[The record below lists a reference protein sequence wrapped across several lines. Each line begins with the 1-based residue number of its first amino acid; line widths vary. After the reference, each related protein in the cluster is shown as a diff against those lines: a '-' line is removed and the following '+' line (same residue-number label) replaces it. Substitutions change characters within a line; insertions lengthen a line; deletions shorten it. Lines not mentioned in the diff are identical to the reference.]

1 VGTAEAVEEDLAHAS
16 MMHPGRGPRQGRRS
30 SRGACGGRGIIGTM
44 PVPRPGRRTPVRRA
58 MSTHHSDPWRWRELV
73 ARELRLAPAV
83 HEVPVREA
91 AGRVLASAVRSPE
104 DVPAVAVSAMD
115 GFAVRRADL
124 LAPAPTRLPVAMD
137 LPARLGAVGALAPG
151 SAARIMTGAPVPAG
165 ADLIVEV
172 EATDADPRGAAPA
185 EVVLAPRALPE
196 PLRHVRGPGE
206 EIARGAVLAQ
216 AGDRVG
222 AGLIGLACTLGI
234 PGLPVHGAV
243 RVGVVVTGDELVG
256 EPAAAGAD
264 HAAGTADDAP
274 GAVREAN
281 GAMLAAALEADGCT
295 VRILRGGAE
304 PAQLEAVLDA
314 AAGGAALVLT
324 TGGIGHGA
332 YDVVK
337 ELLGPH
343 GRDTSRF
350 CHLALRPGG
359 PQGLGVLRGGVP

>member
-1 VGTAEAVEEDLAHAS
+1 EVQGVQPRVGHLDEHLALRRLGARRVGVEGQDVGTAEAVEEDLAHAS

-73 ARELRLAPAV
+73 ARELRLALAV

-104 DVPAVAVSAMD
+104 DVPAVAVAAMD

-172 EATDADPRGAAPA
+172 EATDADPRG
-185 EVVLAPRALPE
+185 
-196 PLRHVRGPGE
+196 
-206 EIARGAVLAQ
+206 
-216 AGDRVG
+216 
-222 AGLIGLACTLGI
+222 
-234 PGLPVHGAV
+234 
-243 RVGVVVTGDELVG
+243 
-256 EPAAAGAD
+256 
-264 HAAGTADDAP
+264 
-274 GAVREAN
+274 
-281 GAMLAAALEADGCT
+281 
-295 VRILRGGAE
+295 
-304 PAQLEAVLDA
+304 
-314 AAGGAALVLT
+314 
-324 TGGIGHGA
+324 
-332 YDVVK
+332 
-337 ELLGPH
+337 
-343 GRDTSRF
+343 
-350 CHLALRPGG
+350 
-359 PQGLGVLRGGVP
+359 